1 MLSKSLMMHEFQQPP
16 EHQVHAAGQSVAP
29 QSATHEF
36 QDRGQDK
43 PGQDEY
49 TRSQRRMLKKCQS
62 RYLARKF
69 FYLWAKITFG
79 QVLPSKARC
88 FYDQKILKKTFGEWK
103 EQWTVCREKLTLRAD
118 NHYRHLLLNL
128 IFKAWR
134 AYVYQQQGKRKKYY
148 VAESHAKKQ
157 TLLRTWQHWLVYV
170 DVQRT
175 KHGMQSVALAF
186 RERSCLCISWA
197 VWRRQHYQKCCG
209 HKMNIL
215 ALQHWA
221 QSLQFRAWLQWREL
235 YLYIQDEK
243 QKDTRAVT
251 HHQHWE
257 LRRCVGAWLGYLNL
271 HRSWHR
277 SFTEAR
283 RSGGASVIGSCHGS
297 AGGECMLTKGTWK
310 NKQQGLPYG
319 ESLHTGSIVSNL
331 CLVPG
336 KDELEAFPQREDPV
350 NKQECRAVAYFNSVT
365 DVVLCVEEA
374 RQCELA
380 EKHYKCHLLELG
392 LKGLRQ
398 NVLDT
403 HLQQMRTNL
412 SSCQHRVTMLQRYWN
427 RWKSRLEEKEEEQ
440 QQALTS
446 VAHARYRRVLMRQVF
461 DTWLLKVCKLQEYRM
476 GEKKAV
482 LHFQRQLLRCFWC
495 CWRER
500 AAARLEEQKG
510 LVCAGDHYSNQLL
523 LKAFCLW
530 KQKTQERETE
540 RLKETEALRFHCSK
554 CLQQT
559 WNKWREYV
567 EHQREKWRKLVQADL
582 HYRHVL
588 LGKTLAA
595 WKIYQQNIQC
605 ILYQVA
611 EKEKQHT
618 RLLLRQVLCT
628 WRENALA
635 LIHESKATSQA
646 DEHYRRAILSKVL
659 LQWRDTAWLRACHRH
674 LKVTAVVEARKH
686 LEFVHLQS
694 LFLHWKE
701 LMRESLVLR
710 AQHHRAAQHHQQHLL
725 QKYLVKWKN
734 YHQQCLG
741 KKLLQRRG
749 DELMTHR
756 LCSASF
762 SCWKTRLLQQQWE
775 KRKTVQAL
783 WHWSLSVQ
791 RKVFDAWLRFAK
803 GQQEKK
809 DGIEKVTGVHHT
821 TPLREGV
828 THALRNTTGIEQ
840 LQGQLHT
847 QHQLEKQ
854 VTFKKPDVSPE
865 TRGDSSEEE
874 PWPSKCRHLPLHP
887 AEGGSFLRDLS
898 EVPFQLTS
906 VNKCPAQTGNLMLTP
921 HVEESTCKC
930 LSQMGNAAHP
940 HPSLTCAPLP
950 LWTQD
955 MHRTGQGPE
964 LWSPA
969 SFMSQMKAGSEEV
982 SEMLKEQLGFKR
994 NSGAVAEGEK
1004 REHSSREEM
1013 LERKVEA
1020 ELRQIQQQMQYYYSR
1035 KQELKCCQQQAQI
1048 LQQWLEMSTQPG
1060 AQDGVQRVQEELGQV
1075 RISTL
1080 TKAQLAE
1087 RQHVQALLARLR
1099 DIQLALDLSKLANAK
1114 KFNKI
1119 GENMKDYRH
1128 RVGQKPPWAT
1138 SLKAAVPNISM
1149 IIPFSFYIQQ
1159 QVLLSDTNLSCTEKE
1174 EEKDLLEDFSALY
1187 SFITTAV
1194 DCTYSSIFHAGTHSS
1209 KMRMEPTFVAPTA
1222 VNEKKPCFQSPVR
1235 TTRSLWQNSSLIQR
1249 ATPGLTDI
1257 REPEERGK
1265 CQAEQMKEKSVLK
1278 TKGSQKDVCGTG
1290 TNLGNAVGVTLSS
1303 LWASGSS
1310 DNPLVQVVAEKSYQL
1325 GLQRKQGKEEVKDI
1339 PPEVI
1344 YHSQSILMVSENT
1357 ERAQQ
1362 NKYKTDAE
1370 LTLTKMHFLC
1380 GDASSAIPLGAE
1392 GSWQCWVKLPSL
1404 SLTTLCTQ
1412 QTGRACGFSFLRKNS
1427 LRSSTAASFMFTP
1440 KVQMYRLYTGFRS
1453 HVGSSTWFRRPQAR
1467 ESSRNQMKI
1476 NWKTTSQYW
1485 MTCSSDAA
1493 TTEGVFHT
1501 QYCVV
1506 YAQMTQWT
1514 DDNIFLLI
1522 IPADNSSGV
1531 CGTCCQPGSSHG
1543 YDVTEGSWGIWTK
1556 GTEHSETSFAKE
1568 LLPAPPGHSSQTGAR
1583 PAHTYPAHRPPS
1595 HSGQGFKST
1604 ERQKVI
1610 ENSQRPRT
1618 EFQSRPRHT
1627 AQLAQP
1633 SPQGQLGELQPERL
1647 HTQHQRVRHLSC
1659 RATSFRQL
1667 GEKLLSFLAEDRHQ
1681 GPQFRPL
1688 QEERGTTK
1696 YCVCLGWKEAENLKG
1711 NFLANS
1717 FFSKLGSELKYQ
1729 AD

>member
-1 MLSKSLMMHEFQQPP
+1 MEKFRSSSKSLMMHEFQQPP
-16 EHQVHAAGQSVAP
+16 EHQVHAAGRAVVP
-29 QSATHEF
+29 QSAAHEF
-36 QDRGQDK
+36 QDRGHDK

-69 FYLWAKITFG
+69 FYLWAKMTFG

-103 EQWTVCREKLTLRAD
+103 EQWTVCREKLTLIRAD
-118 NHYRHLLLNL
+118 NHYRHSLLNL

-134 AYVYQQQGKRKKYY
+134 AYACQQQGKRNKYY

-186 RERSCLCISWA
+186 RERSCLRISWA
-197 VWRRQHYQKCCG
+197 VWRRQHYQKCSG
-209 HKMNIL
+209 RKMNIL

-235 YLYIQDEK
+235 YLYTQYEK

-257 LRRCVGAWLGYLNL
+257 LRRCVRAWLGYLNL
-271 HRSWHR
+271 HRVKKRQNELAQEFHR
-277 SFTEAR
+277 SQTLR
-283 RSGGASVIGSCHGS
+283 RCFCNWQLS
-297 AGGECMLTKGTWK
+297 W
-310 NKQQGLPYG
+310 
-319 ESLHTGSIVSNL
+319 
-331 CLVPG
+331 
-336 KDELEAFPQREDPV
+336 
-350 NKQECRAVAYFNSVT
+350 ECRRRVHAHQRDLEKQAARIALWRVFAHWKHY
-365 DVVLCVEEA
+365 VVLCVEEA
-374 RQCELA
+374 QQCELA

-403 HLQQMRTNL
+403 RLQQMRTNL
-412 SSCQHRVTMLQRYWN
+412 SSHQHRVTVLQRYWN

-446 VAHARYRRVLMRQVF
+446 VAHARYRRVLMQQAF

-482 LHFQRQLLRCFWC
+482 LHFQRRLLRCFWC

-510 LVCAGDHYSNQLL
+510 LVCAGDHYRNQLL

-530 KQKTQERETE
+530 KQKTQQRETE

-554 CLQQT
+554 CLQQA

-628 WRENALA
+628 WRENVLA
-635 LIHESKATSQA
+635 LIHESKATIQA
-646 DEHYRRAILSKVL
+646 DEHYRKAILSKVL

-686 LEFVHLQS
+686 LELVHLQN

-775 KRKTVQAL
+775 RQKTVQAL

-803 GQQEKK
+803 GQQERK
-809 DGIEKVTGVHHT
+809 DGIEKVTGVHHK
-821 TPLREGV
+821 TPLRGV
-828 THALRNTTGIEQ
+828 THALRNTAGIEQ

-874 PWPSKCRHLPLHP
+874 PWPSKYRHLPLHP

-930 LSQMGNAAHP
+930 LSHMGNAAHP

-955 MHRTGQGPE
+955 MHRTGQGPQ

-969 SFMSQMKAGSEEV
+969 SFMSQMKAGSEERGSQPV
-982 SEMLKEQLGFKR
+982 NCHKGAHSQDSEQ
-994 NSGAVAEGEK
+994 NSVEKKLRPNLQPHLLSPEDLMGKGSHQTAGEK

-1020 ELRQIQQQMQYYYSR
+1020 ELRQIQQQMLYYYSR
-1035 KQELKCCQQQAQI
+1035 KQELKCCQQQAEI

-1060 AQDGVQRVQEELGQV
+1060 AQDGVQGVQEELGQLQV

-1080 TKAQLAE
+1080 TQAQLAD

-1099 DIQLALDLSKLANAK
+1099 DIQLALDL
-1114 KFNKI
+1114 
-1119 GENMKDYRH
+1119 
-1128 RVGQKPPWAT
+1128 
-1138 SLKAAVPNISM
+1138 
-1149 IIPFSFYIQQ
+1149 
-1159 QVLLSDTNLSCTEKE
+1159 
-1174 EEKDLLEDFSALY
+1174 
-1187 SFITTAV
+1187 
-1194 DCTYSSIFHAGTHSS
+1194 
-1209 KMRMEPTFVAPTA
+1209 
-1222 VNEKKPCFQSPVR
+1222 
-1235 TTRSLWQNSSLIQR
+1235 
-1249 ATPGLTDI
+1249 
-1257 REPEERGK
+1257 
-1265 CQAEQMKEKSVLK
+1265 
-1278 TKGSQKDVCGTG
+1278 
-1290 TNLGNAVGVTLSS
+1290 
-1303 LWASGSS
+1303 
-1310 DNPLVQVVAEKSYQL
+1310 
-1325 GLQRKQGKEEVKDI
+1325 
-1339 PPEVI
+1339 
-1344 YHSQSILMVSENT
+1344 
-1357 ERAQQ
+1357 
-1362 NKYKTDAE
+1362 
-1370 LTLTKMHFLC
+1370 
-1380 GDASSAIPLGAE
+1380 
-1392 GSWQCWVKLPSL
+1392 
-1404 SLTTLCTQ
+1404 
-1412 QTGRACGFSFLRKNS
+1412 
-1427 LRSSTAASFMFTP
+1427 
-1440 KVQMYRLYTGFRS
+1440 
-1453 HVGSSTWFRRPQAR
+1453 
-1467 ESSRNQMKI
+1467 
-1476 NWKTTSQYW
+1476 
-1485 MTCSSDAA
+1485 
-1493 TTEGVFHT
+1493 
-1501 QYCVV
+1501 
-1506 YAQMTQWT
+1506 
-1514 DDNIFLLI
+1514 
-1522 IPADNSSGV
+1522 
-1531 CGTCCQPGSSHG
+1531 
-1543 YDVTEGSWGIWTK
+1543 
-1556 GTEHSETSFAKE
+1556 
-1568 LLPAPPGHSSQTGAR
+1568 
-1583 PAHTYPAHRPPS
+1583 
-1595 HSGQGFKST
+1595 
-1604 ERQKVI
+1604 
-1610 ENSQRPRT
+1610 
-1618 EFQSRPRHT
+1618 
-1627 AQLAQP
+1627 
-1633 SPQGQLGELQPERL
+1633 
-1647 HTQHQRVRHLSC
+1647 
-1659 RATSFRQL
+1659 
-1667 GEKLLSFLAEDRHQ
+1667 
-1681 GPQFRPL
+1681 
-1688 QEERGTTK
+1688 
-1696 YCVCLGWKEAENLKG
+1696 
-1711 NFLANS
+1711 
-1717 FFSKLGSELKYQ
+1717 
-1729 AD
+1729 